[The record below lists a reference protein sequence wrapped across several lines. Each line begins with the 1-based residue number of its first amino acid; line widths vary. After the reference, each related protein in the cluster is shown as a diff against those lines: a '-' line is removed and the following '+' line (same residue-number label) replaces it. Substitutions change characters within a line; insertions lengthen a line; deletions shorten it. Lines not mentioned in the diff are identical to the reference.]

1 MATQA
6 ESCAPERLTGCGA
19 SPAAAHPPME
29 FMGPP
34 MMDDPYG
41 LKAGEVRSGGG
52 RSVKIKRTI

>member
-6 ESCAPERLTGCGA
+6 ESCAPERLAGCGA

-52 RSVKIKRTI
+52 RSVIA